1 MGCTREDG
9 EVLIQ
14 QNFTSNLPSPFSTI
28 SFPEDNGYSEERW
41 ELGKKLFY
49 DNVLSIDSTLN
60 CGSCHK
66 AELSF
71 SDDVSLS
78 KGVKDRDEIGRASC
92 RERV

>member
-28 SFPEDNGYSEERW
+28 SFPEDNSYSEERW

-49 DNVLSIDSTLN
+49 DNVLSIDMSHL
-60 CGSCHK
+60 
-66 AELSF
+66 
-71 SDDVSLS
+71 
-78 KGVKDRDEIGRASC
+78 VK
-92 RERV
+92 REERKTIP